1 MNIFS
6 ENALFIEAILVV
18 LLLAALVVIYIQSCN
33 LQDLKHSKSKK
44 GSSSG
49 SVPKEKHKEILEERN
64 SFRSKYEK
72 KVKEYDQLNKEN
84 IKTKNNYNQM
94 RDDLGEASL
103 EITNLK
109 QKIDALKRKNDELA
123 RENAELNKLVGNE
136 PEPIVEVDTPKKDSI
151 KVKADEQ
158 PKNDVSKNEAKVEE
172 VQKSSVNNE
181 QAAEQNVVVTIV
193 EPEPKDSKP
202 EPQPQTPTA
211 KDATMYASFPRSAG
225 SSVYFSDLTENLA
238 DDSYFEIKISNTSG
252 KATFKPLDFMKI
264 RNFDVAWNA
273 MISEGVKP
281 AAATSVC
288 GIEPGKAHKEGND
301 LIVDNPAKIK
311 LA

>member
-1 MNIFS
+1 MNFFS
-6 ENALFIEAILVV
+6 DNALFVEAILVV

-49 SVPKEKHKEILEERN
+49 SVSKEKHKEIVESRN
-64 SFRSKYEK
+64 QYRDAYSKK
-72 KVKEYDQLNKEN
+72 KSEYDKLLKEYQTIQRKKLEVDDRYGKLC
-84 IKTKNNYNQM
+84 IDYN
-94 RDDLGEASL
+94 
-103 EITNLK
+103 NLK
-109 QKIDALKRKNDELA
+109 QDSLKTANGNLI

-136 PEPIVEVDTPKKDSI
+136 PEPIVVADSLKEHSI
-151 KVKADEQ
+151 KNKTEEQSKDDVFKSDE
-158 PKNDVSKNEAKVEE
+158 KVEDT
-172 VQKSSVNNE
+172 QNSSVKNK
-181 QAAEQNVVVTIV
+181 QAADRNVVVTIV
-193 EPEPKDSKP
+193 EPEAKDSKP

-225 SSVYFSDLTENLA
+225 SSVYFSDLTEILA
-238 DDSYFEIKISNTSG
+238 DDSYFEIIISNTSG

>member
-1 MNIFS
+1 MDFFRD
-6 ENALFIEAILVV
+6 NALFVVAILVVLVV
-18 LLLAALVVIYIQSCN
+18 LLLAALVKKIYNQSCK
-33 LQDLKHSKSKK
+33 LQELEHSKSKK

-49 SVPKEKHKEILEERN
+49 SVSEEKLKKILKERN
-64 SFRSKYEK
+64 TYYSKYENL
-72 KVKEYDQLNKEN
+72 VKEYNQLNKEN

-94 RDDLGEASL
+94 RHDLGEASL

-109 QKIDALKRKNDELA
+109 QKIDALKRQNDELA

-136 PEPIVEVDTPKKDSI
+136 PEPIVEVDTPKNDS
-151 KVKADEQ
+151 
-158 PKNDVSKNEAKVEE
+158 
-172 VQKSSVNNE
+172 
-181 QAAEQNVVVTIV
+181 
-193 EPEPKDSKP
+193 
-202 EPQPQTPTA
+202 
-211 KDATMYASFPRSAG
+211 TMYASFPRSAG

-264 RNFDVAWNA
+264 RSFNVAWNA

>member
-1 MNIFS
+1 MKFLID
-6 ENALFIEAILVV
+6 NALFVEAILFV
-18 LLLAALVVIYIQSCN
+18 LLFAALVVICILSRK
-33 LQDLKHSKSKK
+33 LQKLKHSKSKK

-64 SFRSKYEK
+64 SSRSKYEK

-109 QKIDALKRKNDELA
+109 RKIDALNRKNDELA

-136 PEPIVEVDTPKKDSI
+136 PEPIVEVDTPKNDS
-151 KVKADEQ
+151 
-158 PKNDVSKNEAKVEE
+158 
-172 VQKSSVNNE
+172 
-181 QAAEQNVVVTIV
+181 
-193 EPEPKDSKP
+193 
-202 EPQPQTPTA
+202 
-211 KDATMYASFPRSAG
+211 TMYASFPRSAG

-264 RNFDVAWNA
+264 RSFDVAWNA